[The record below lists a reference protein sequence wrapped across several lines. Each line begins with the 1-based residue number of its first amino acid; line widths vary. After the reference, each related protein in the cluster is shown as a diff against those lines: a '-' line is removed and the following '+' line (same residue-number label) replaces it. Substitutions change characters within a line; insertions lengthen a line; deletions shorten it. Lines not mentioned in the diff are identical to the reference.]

1 MGFNEKRYLLI
12 EKLSFDKHYLC
23 TTGCREGESMMYH
36 YELIGKVLDDLDLTL
51 NFLTEL
57 ENTNGDIS

>member
-23 TTGCREGESMMYH
+23 TTGCREGESMRYH
-36 YELIGKVLDDLDLTL
+36 YELIGKVLDDLDLAL
-51 NFLTEL
+51 KFLAEL
-57 ENTNGDIS
+57 EDNNSDIS